1 MQKPHSEGRQHQ
13 PQISRTRTT
22 KRYKLKIVQVDAPTT
37 SYSEEDTN
45 SFYNDVHETLGK
57 PNHYTMVMG
66 DFKAQIE
73 KRKNLFE
80 TATGKFALEL
90 GNKRGDTLVKWATSK
105 KYKIMNTM
113 FQKIARRIWKW
124 KSPKGVTKAEIDY
137 FLTNRP
143 DVVTDVTVINK
154 VNIGNNNRKVVSNIK
169 LDVEVERKK

>member
-1 MQKPHSEGRQHQ
+1 
-13 PQISRTRTT
+13 
-22 KRYKLKIVQVDAPTT
+22 
-37 SYSEEDTN
+37 
-45 SFYNDVHETLGK
+45 
-57 PNHYTMVMG
+57 MVMG

-73 KRKNLFE
+73 KRKKHVE
-80 TATGKFALEL
+80 TATSKFGLEL

-137 FLTNRP
+137 ILTNRL

-154 VNIGNNNRKVVSNIK
+154 VNIGSNT
-169 LDVEVERKK
+169 ERL